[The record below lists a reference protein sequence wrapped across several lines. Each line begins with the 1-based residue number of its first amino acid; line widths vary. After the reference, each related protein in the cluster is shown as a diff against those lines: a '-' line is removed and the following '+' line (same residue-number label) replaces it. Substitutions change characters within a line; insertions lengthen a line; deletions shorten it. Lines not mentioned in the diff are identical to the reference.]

1 LAQVFFNKDKIM
13 FEAACE
19 PYNHCDNDQLAFK
32 GLFARFIYA
41 TTKWLPDLYPLA
53 QPYMQ
58 ASAEAAAQQCDGTAN
73 GLTGDACGF
82 RWTMGSQWDNTWG
95 WGQQFDALEIIQGQL
110 IEESAYPVTKV
121 TGGISH
127 GNPAAGT
134 GGDFAPG
141 PPSLTEPITTADKA
155 GAGILTAFVV
165 ISWCSVIY
173 WMV

>member
-1 LAQVFFNKDKIM
+1 M

-19 PYNHCDNDQLAFK
+19 PYGTCDNDQLAFK

-41 TTKWLPDLYPLA
+41 SSKWLPDLWTQA

-58 ASAEAAAQQCDGTAN
+58 ASAEAAAQQCDGTADY
-73 GLTGDACGF
+73 LTNNPTACGF
-82 RWTMGSQWDNTWG
+82 QWTNGTIWDHTWG

-110 IEESAYPVTKV
+110 IEESSPPVTDK

-127 GNPAAGT
+127 GDPSAGT
-134 GGDFAPG
+134 GGDFVPG
-141 PPSLTEPITTADKA
+141 PPILTEPITTADKA
-155 GAGILTAFVV
+155 GAGILTAFVM
-165 ISWCSVIY
+165 ITWCSVIY